1 MSGYN
6 NQIPLLY
13 TVVTK
18 LFSKKFYELL
28 SIVIVVIKFSK
39 LRNIFVK
46 GEREEYYRIDQ
57 LGVWQEQQREEVV
70 SPIHRASFS
79 PDLWTHTIEN

>member
-1 MSGYN
+1 MVITTKLHCYK
-6 NQIPLLY
+6 Y

-28 SIVIVVIKFSK
+28 SIVIVVIKISK

-46 GEREEYYRIDQ
+46 GERGKNGIDQ
-57 LGVWQEQQREEVV
+57 LGVWRHEQGREEVV

-79 PDLWTHTIEN
+79 PDL